1 MVQSFLHIK
10 ELLLPIFGFP
20 HKNKKNTKKNIIRY
34 SEEIHNIIA
43 ARKGWWNAHKM
54 VRNWLRRCKKC
65 KN

>member
-1 MVQSFLHIK
+1 LDSHTKI
-10 ELLLPIFGFP
+10 
-20 HKNKKNTKKNIIRY
+20 KKNTKKNIIRY

-65 KN
+65 KD